1 MMLFLHDLIAYPSL
15 QCAVAAG
22 ILAAVAA
29 GVVGSLVVV
38 RRSTYMAGSISHG
51 VLAGLGLARYLQRAH
66 GVTWLSP
73 MFGAVLAAVLAALA
87 IAFAG
92 HRGKARNDTVLS
104 AIWSIGMAI
113 GVSFMAATPGYQ
125 DDLMSYLFGSLAL
138 SGPAEVAWMG
148 AVAAIV
154 LVVAFLCFDRFLAI
168 AFSAEMARLRGVPVL
183 LYECIFLVLTAL
195 TVVML
200 VQVSGIVLAIA
211 LLSLPAAAAGLLT
224 SRLGRMMALAT
235 LIGIMATFGGLAIS
249 YGPGLPPGAT
259 IVELVAGIYLLIA
272 LVRRLARHDGVHRH
286 E

>member
-1 MMLFLHDLIAYPSL
+1 MSLFLHDLVAYRSL
-15 QCAVAAG
+15 QCAAAAG

-66 GVTWLSP
+66 GITWLSP
-73 MFGAVLAAVLAALA
+73 MLGASLAAVLAALT

-104 AIWSIGMAI
+104 AIWSVGMAI
-113 GVSFMAATPGYQ
+113 GISFMAATPGYQ

-148 AVAAIV
+148 AVVAIV
-154 LVVAFLCFDRFLAI
+154 LAVSFLCFDRFLAI

-183 LYECIFLVLTAL
+183 LYECVFLVLTAL
-195 TVVML
+195 TIVML

-211 LLSLPAAAAGLLT
+211 LLSLPAAAAGMLT

-235 LIGIMATFGGLAIS
+235 LIGIAATVGGLAIS

-259 IVELVAGIYLLIA
+259 IVELVAAFYLV
-272 LVRRLARHDGVHRH
+272 LVIGRRLFRRNGARV

>member
-1 MMLFLHDLIAYPSL
+1 MTLFLHDLLAYPSL

-22 ILAAVAA
+22 VLAAVAA

-38 RRSTYMAGSISHG
+38 RRSTYIAGSISHG

-66 GVTWLSP
+66 GVAWLSP
-73 MFGAVLAAVLAALA
+73 MLGAALAAVLAALA

-104 AIWSIGMAI
+104 AIWAVGMAI
-113 GVSFMAATPGYQ
+113 GVSFMAVTPGYQ

-138 SGPAEVAWMG
+138 CGPSEVAWMAALAG
-148 AVAAIV
+148 VVLAVSFA
-154 LVVAFLCFDRFLAI
+154 CFDRFLAI
-168 AFSAEMARLRGVPVL
+168 AFSAEMARLRGVRVM
-183 LYECIFLVLTAL
+183 LYECVFLVLTAL

-211 LLSLPAAAAGLLT
+211 LLSLPAATAGLLT
-224 SRLGRMMALAT
+224 SRLGRMMAIAT
-235 LIGIMATFGGLAIS
+235 GAGVLCTVGGLAAS

-259 IVELVAGIYLLIA
+259 IVEIAAALYVAVA
-272 LVRRLARHDGVHRH
+272 LARRLLRRNGGVRG
-286 E
+286 

>member
-1 MMLFLHDLIAYPSL
+1 MSLFIHDLLAYRSL

-22 ILAAVAA
+22 IFAAIAA

-51 VLAGLGLARYLQRAH
+51 VLAGLGLARFLQRAC

-73 MFGAVLAAVLAALA
+73 MLGASIAAVLAALA
-87 IAFAG
+87 IAFAC

-104 AIWSIGMAI
+104 AIWSVGMAV

-138 SGPAEVAWMG
+138 AGPAEVAWMG

-154 LVVAFLCFDRFLAI
+154 LAVSFLCFDRFLAI
-168 AFSAEMARLRGVPVL
+168 AFSAEMARLRGVSVL

-200 VQVSGIVLAIA
+200 VQVSGIILAIA
-211 LLSLPAAAAGLLT
+211 LLSLPAAAAGMLT

-235 LIGIMATFGGLAIS
+235 LIGILATLGGLAVS

-259 IVELVAGIYLLIA
+259 TVEIVAGAYFAIA
-272 LVRRLARHDGVHRH
+272 ICRRLSRRGGGGNG
-286 E
+286 